1 MEPERL
7 SDIEL
12 VELACV
18 GGESAYGAL
27 IELAGRHFGAVRTF
41 AALCVRDEA
50 AADQLAERAWQL
62 TLWQHSPGG
71 PGALRPHALASV
83 LRAAA
88 EFAGTAQHAAIDVD
102 LAAWLG
108 IPMSHPDQG
117 SWVRDVTSLHGGSTI
132 TGAFSTL
139 PANLQTVLWHHLV
152 EYADG
157 SSIGRLVG
165 SDSPDS
171 QEISSLLRRAYRDFY
186 YAYEQLHHDGL
197 TDDCRRF
204 HRMVMAYADHRGGN
218 TADVVPHL
226 QQCHYCSR
234 AVADLQRMYTN
245 LGGLLVEAVLPW
257 GGAAYAASRQAE
269 RTSPTVAVAAE
280 GGMAPVWEA
289 AAAEAS
295 APADDHRGALGRAT
309 WDVLGRTGLA
319 ERKNGG
325 FRVRAGRLGLAIG
338 VLGACSLVAASV
350 YVPGLGPSLP
360 VSSGAPPA
368 KKVPTD
374 PGQSQSGAPGPSAS
388 ATDSPSPTGP
398 ADRSPRQ
405 PPGNGEGRN
414 SGPAVKGA
422 ALEWLFD
429 DVEDRVTKDGT
440 DNDRDGTL
448 VGDLPP
454 EPVKDGGLAFSG
466 QQSVSSKGPVFDTD
480 RSFSVSAR
488 VKLRSL
494 DGYQT
499 VASQDGAEVSSF
511 QLQFDPV
518 EDRFEMRMHREDTQT
533 SRADEAESDAAPR
546 AGRWTSL
553 AGVYDATEG
562 VIRLYVDG
570 KLQDSVDRE
579 GDRSA
584 EGDFAVGRARLG
596 DQFIRGFDGTIKDVR
611 AFPKALTSAEAK
623 RLAPGK

>member
-1 MEPERL
+1 M
-7 SDIEL
+7 SN
-12 VELACV
+12 
-18 GGESAYGAL
+18 G
-27 IELAGRHFGAVRTF
+27 
-41 AALCVRDEA
+41 A
-50 AADQLAERAWQL
+50 AADHLAERAWQL
-62 TLWQHSPGG
+62 ALWQHSPGG

-83 LRAAA
+83 LQAAA
-88 EFAGTAQHAAIDVD
+88 EIASSGQHAAIDAD
-102 LAAWLG
+102 LAWWLG
-108 IPMSHPDQG
+108 VPMSHPEQG
-117 SWVRDVTSLHGGSTI
+117 SWVHDVASLRGGSTI

-152 EYADG
+152 EHADG

-234 AVADLQRMYTN
+234 AVADLQRMYTD

-257 GGAAYAASRQAE
+257 GGAHYAASRQEE
-269 RTSPTVAVAAE
+269 RTSATVAVAAE
-280 GGMAPVWEA
+280 GAAAPVWGLA
-289 AAAEAS
+289 ATEAS
-295 APADDHRGALGRAT
+295 PPADDHRGALGRAT

-325 FRVRAGRLGLAIG
+325 FRVRAGRLGLAVG
-338 VLGACSLVAASV
+338 VLGACSLVAAAV
-350 YVPGLGPSLP
+350 YVPGLSSSLP

-368 KKVPTD
+368 KKVPTE
-374 PGQSQSGAPGPSAS
+374 PSQSQSRAPGPSAS
-388 ATDSPSPTGP
+388 APGSPSPSGP
-398 ADRSPRQ
+398 ANRSPRK
-405 PPGNGEGRN
+405 PPGDGDGRAA
-414 SGPAVKGA
+414 GPAVKGA

-429 DVEDRVTKDGT
+429 DVEEGVTRDGT

-448 VGDLPP
+448 VGDPPP
-454 EPVKDGGLAFSG
+454 EQVKDGGLAFFG
-466 QQSVSSKGPVFDTD
+466 QQSVSSKDAVLDTD

-488 VKLRSL
+488 VKLRNL
-494 DGYQT
+494 DEYQT

-553 AGVYDATEG
+553 VGVHDAAEG
-562 VIRLYVDG
+562 EIRLYVDG
-570 KLQDSVDRE
+570 KLQDSVSRE
-579 GDRSA
+579 GDRSS
-584 EGDFAVGRARLG
+584 EGAFAIGRARLG
-596 DQFIRGFDGTIKDVR
+596 DQFIRGFEGTIKDVR